1 MTLETISSLLP
12 VSTAGMAAI
21 VSALIAFGLGLGL
34 WCAHR
39 RLRLLTTALE
49 ASGCGLVT
57 IERGTRVLSANRQA
71 ARLLGRPEGIAR
83 DTQTRRLFGGTLA
96 AAVQAPGDGQPVR
109 GTAHRPDHGW
119 FPATLQSLGP
129 CGGLARQRRLWL
141 LRDLSDGQELER
153 LRKTEERF
161 NASQRFGRIGVWDW
175 NIKTNEV
182 FWSDEVFPMFG
193 FTPNAITPTYD
204 LFIAMVHPDDFLALT
219 DSERA
224 CLSGTALHDQEYRVV
239 WRDGS
244 IHWIRETADV
254 LRDPAGAP
262 RRMVGVIREVTEEK
276 EAHRRALRI
285 AMLDPLTG
293 LPNRAT
299 FLERLDTELSR
310 TDETGAPIP
319 LALAFIDLDDF
330 KPINDTYGHLMGD
343 RVLMAISKRLNEAVR
358 PQDMVAR
365 VGGDEFVALLWGC
378 RDGARARTVAARL
391 LDAVTAPVSID
402 TVTHR
407 VRASIGISLYPSLVS
422 TRDDLIAT
430 ADQAM
435 YVAKRSSGHPIRL
448 HGEEDAGEAGEGPEL

>member
-12 VSTAGMAAI
+12 MSAAGLAAV
-21 VSALIAFGLGLGL
+21 VSALAALGLGLGL
-34 WCAHR
+34 WCARH
-39 RLRLLTTALE
+39 RLRLLTAALE
-49 ASGCGLVT
+49 ASGCGLIT
-57 IERGTRVLSANRQA
+57 IEGGTRVFQANRQA
-71 ARLLGRPEGIAR
+71 ARLLGRPEGLAR
-83 DTQTRRLFGGTLA
+83 DTQARKLFGGTLT
-96 AAVQAPGDGQPVR
+96 AAVQGPGDGQPVR

-129 CGGLARQRRLWL
+129 CGGFARQRRLWL
-141 LRDLSDGQELER
+141 LRDLSDAQELER
-153 LRKTEERF
+153 LRETEERF

-175 NIKTNEV
+175 NTETNEV
-182 FWSDEVFPMFG
+182 FWSEEVFPMFG
-193 FTPNAITPTYD
+193 FTPAEITPTYD
-204 LFIAMVHPDDFLALT
+204 LFIAMVHPDDFVALT

-224 CLSGTALHDQEYRVV
+224 CLSGTTLHDQEYRVI

-244 IHWIRETADV
+244 VHWIRETADV
-254 LRDPAGAP
+254 LRESDGTP

-276 EAHRRALRI
+276 EAQRQALRI

-299 FLERLDTELSR
+299 FLERLEADLGQV
-310 TDETGAPIP
+310 DETGVAVP

-343 RVLMAISKRLNEAVR
+343 RVLMTIAKRLSEAVR

-365 VGGDEFVALLWGC
+365 VGGDEFVALLRGC

-402 TVTHR
+402 TVIHR

-422 TRDDLIAT
+422 TGDDLIAT

-435 YVAKRSSGHPIRL
+435 YVAKRAGGDPIRL
-448 HGEEDAGEAGEGPEL
+448 HGE